1 MYLDYIKPRYLTPEN
16 VTWEGPLLVAFA
28 IFTLEAMADPFPEA
42 IYIIKMLKKK
52 KKLNKTKQNSLIS

>member
-28 IFTLEAMADPFPEA
+28 IFTLEAMAEPFPEA

-52 KKLNKTKQNSLIS
+52 KTQ